1 MLHISLKFVGLL
13 AGIIYFQTEIS
24 QAGILNVSGAIFF
37 LLTSVTFNNISSVI
51 FVSNNANR
59 FKIKIVVKIVIP
71 YKRRQIV
78 RELISHTG
86 LILKVLFLKLFLDQY
101 YSFVDHFNID

>member
-1 MLHISLKFVGLL
+1 MLYISLKFIGLL

-51 FVSNNANR
+51 FVSNNADR
-59 FKIKIVVKIVIP
+59 FKIKIGVMIVIP
-71 YKRRQIV
+71 NKRR
-78 RELISHTG
+78 
-86 LILKVLFLKLFLDQY
+86 
-101 YSFVDHFNID
+101 

>member
-1 MLHISLKFVGLL
+1 MLYISLKFIGLL

-51 FVSNNANR
+51 FVSNNADR
-59 FKIKIVVKIVIP
+59 FKIKIGVMIVIP
-71 YKRRQIV
+71 NKIR
-78 RELISHTG
+78 
-86 LILKVLFLKLFLDQY
+86 
-101 YSFVDHFNID
+101 